1 MPDDPPITTQGVSSL
16 LEAVVANQRAITS
29 LLEARDTTGGDA
41 KPTPATTDAS
51 DATVP
56 PVPPQPNDARPQS
69 NSNHA
74 PPRVEHYD
82 FMRSEKTVSIYLS
95 KNRLEPYD
103 RDIGYQIDEL
113 KDMFLTPSMDE
124 PSRWMSLDAYTRQSN
139 RIEEEMEEFI
149 DQYRREHT
157 TWHNAGGQA
166 EIFCYKGV
174 TEWEGRDA
182 RAARKHERER
192 LEQHPAIG
200 GKCPVL
206 KE

>member
-1 MPDDPPITTQGVSSL
+1 MDDDPAITTQTISSL

-29 LLEARDTTGGDA
+29 LLEARGTTGGDPP
-41 KPTPATTDAS
+41 PTPATTTDAS

-103 RDIGYQIDEL
+103 RDIGYQIDE
-113 KDMFLTPSMDE
+113 
-124 PSRWMSLDAYTRQSN
+124 A
-139 RIEEEMEEFI
+139 
-149 DQYRREHT
+149 
-157 TWHNAGGQA
+157 
-166 EIFCYKGV
+166 
-174 TEWEGRDA
+174 
-182 RAARKHERER
+182 
-192 LEQHPAIG
+192 
-200 GKCPVL
+200 VL
-206 KE
+206 P